1 VSSGALIVV
10 MRTNRE
16 MEMAIKKWPALNI
29 RKAGL

>member
-1 VSSGALIVV
+1 VSSGALIV

-16 MEMAIKKWPALNI
+16 MEMAKKKWPALNI